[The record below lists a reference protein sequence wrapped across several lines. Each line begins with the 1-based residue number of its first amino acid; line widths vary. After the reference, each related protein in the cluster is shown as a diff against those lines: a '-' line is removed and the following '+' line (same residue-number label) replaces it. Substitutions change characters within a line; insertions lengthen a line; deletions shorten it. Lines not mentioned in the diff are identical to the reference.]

1 MSVYFGGRTAI
12 SRIFRRCATQQI
24 PKRTFSNSTPG
35 ALATTQP
42 KFSSIPTQSASLTQS
57 RLESPASRVINEIRA
72 EDILTSAARP
82 TVAMTRTEE
91 IAQLNKVNEKGMIF
105 EISFMFLFAH
115 YKNIAILLARNAF
128 QTFRP
133 IGMAFIM
140 GNLIKAAFFS
150 MGFPMLVSFYSVWIF
165 EVFYSLL
172 QCFISFLFV
181 SMFYNNLCFRGMRPM
196 MNLMRQRGE
205 KAIQRLRNRL

>member
-1 MSVYFGGRTAI
+1 MSVYAGRTAV

-24 PKRTFSNSTPG
+24 PKRTFSNGTSG

-42 KFSSIPTQSASLTQS
+42 KFASLPSQIV
-57 RLESPASRVINEIRA
+57 SPAPSRVESTVSRVINEIRA

-82 TVAMTRTEE
+82 STVITRTEE
-91 IAQLNKVNEKGMIF
+91 IAPVNKVAEKGMIF
-105 EISFMFLFAH
+105 EISFLFLFAH

-133 IGMAFIM
+133 IGMAFVM

-150 MGFPMLVSFYSVWIF
+150 MGFPMLVSFYSAWIF
-165 EVFYSLL
+165 EVFYTLL

-181 SMFYNNLCFRGMRPM
+181 SMFYNNLCFRGMRPA
-196 MNLMRQRGE
+196 MNLLRHRGE
-205 KAIQRLRNRL
+205 AAFKRLRNRL

>member
-1 MSVYFGGRTAI
+1 MSVYAGRTAV

-24 PKRTFSNSTPG
+24 PKRTFSNGTSG

-42 KFSSIPTQSASLTQS
+42 KFASLPSQIV
-57 RLESPASRVINEIRA
+57 SPAPSRVESTVSRVINEIRA

-82 TVAMTRTEE
+82 STVITRTEE
-91 IAQLNKVNEKGMIF
+91 IAPVNKVAEKGIIF
-105 EISFMFLFAH
+105 EISFLFLFAH

-133 IGMAFIM
+133 IGMAFVM

-150 MGFPMLVSFYSVWIF
+150 MGFPMLVSFYSAWIF
-165 EVFYSLL
+165 EVFYTLL

-181 SMFYNNLCFRGMRPM
+181 SMFYNNLCFRGMRPA
-196 MNLMRQRGE
+196 MNLLRHRGE
-205 KAIQRLRNRL
+205 AAFKRLRNRL